1 MPPVRTLIAD
11 DHELFAETLGL
22 ALDFDER
29 IDVVGSAHNGKDA
42 VRLALRLQPDAVVM
56 DLEMPVLDGYHAT
69 RLLGRLLPDC
79 RVVVLTGS
87 QAPEDANRARRAGA
101 TGYLTKGCSAERV
114 IDALLDVS
122 PASGGGVPRPTPA
135 PPIPQLRL

>member
-29 IDVVGSAHNGKDA
+29 IDVVGAAHNGKEA
-42 VRLALRLQPDAVVM
+42 VRLALRLQPDAVLM

-69 RLLGRLLPDC
+69 RLLGRLLPGC

-87 QAPEDANRARRAGA
+87 LAPEDANRARCAGA
-101 TGYLTKGCSAERV
+101 IGYLTKGCSADHV
-114 IDALLDVS
+114 VDALLD
-122 PASGGGVPRPTPA
+122 ASHDA
-135 PPIPQLRL
+135 LRSGAARTHFV

>member
-29 IDVVGSAHNGKDA
+29 IDVVGSAHNGKERRPPRA
-42 VRLALRLQPDAVVM
+42 AAAARRGVVM

-69 RLLGRLLPDC
+69 RLLAACC
-79 RVVVLTGS
+79 RT
-87 QAPEDANRARRAGA
+87 A
-101 TGYLTKGCSAERV
+101 
-114 IDALLDVS
+114 
-122 PASGGGVPRPTPA
+122 ASSS
-135 PPIPQLRL
+135 

>member
-29 IDVVGSAHNGKDA
+29 IDVVGAAHNGKEA
-42 VRLALRLQPDAVVM
+42 VRLAVRLQPDAVLM
-56 DLEMPVLDGYHAT
+56 DLEMPVLDGFQAT
-69 RLLGRLLPDC
+69 RLLGRLLPNC

-87 QAPEDANRARRAGA
+87 LATEDANRARRAGA
-101 TGYLTKGCSAERV
+101 TGYLTKGCSADHV
-114 IDALLDVS
+114 VDALLDAS
-122 PASGGGVPRPTPA
+122 ELPSGGGVPRPA
-135 PPIPQLRL
+135 PVRPPLP